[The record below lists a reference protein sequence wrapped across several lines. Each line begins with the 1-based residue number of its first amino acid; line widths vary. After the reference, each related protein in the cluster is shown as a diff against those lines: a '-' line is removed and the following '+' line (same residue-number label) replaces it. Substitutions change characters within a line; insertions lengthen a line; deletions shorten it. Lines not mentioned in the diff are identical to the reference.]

1 MRILLLS
8 PLPPYRGGIAQFGG
22 MLLKELTRRN
32 PDTIG
37 INYSKLYPGPLFP
50 GKSQLEEGSSPPEGL
65 LHGYN
70 PVKWTTAR
78 GQIRRLEPD
87 LIISQWWHPFF
98 APCLRA
104 SIPRG
109 IRRAAVCHN
118 ILPHE
123 NTPLADILSRG
134 FLTGQDLLAV
144 HSAGAENRARSISEN
159 VIRLFHPI
167 YDQYRGTGLP
177 REEARAELG
186 LREHH
191 TALLFFGLVREYKG
205 LDILI
210 KACEELPENFRIIA
224 AGENYT
230 GNRYSSDRM
239 YWENRFI
246 PDGEVGTWF
255 NASDMVVLPYR
266 TATQSGVAQIA
277 MAFEKPLVVTPAGGL
292 PEVVNQGVTGS
303 VARDITPEALAEAV
317 LECSTLVNSEDTGE
331 RIREKAKSYSWET
344 YVSRLLEAA
353 E

>member
-22 MLLKELTRRN
+22 MLLSELTRRN
-32 PDTIG
+32 PDSIG

-65 LHGYN
+65 LHGYD
-70 PVKWTTAR
+70 PVKWAAAR
-78 GQIRRLEPD
+78 GEIRRLEPD

-104 SIPRG
+104 STPGG
-109 IRRAAVCHN
+109 IRKAAVCHN

-123 NTPLADILSRG
+123 STPLSNILSRV
-134 FLTGQDLLAV
+134 FLGGQDLLAV
-144 HSAGAENRARSISEN
+144 HSEGAEKRARSISKN

-167 YDQYRGTGLP
+167 YDQYLNTGLP
-177 REEARAELG
+177 REQAREKLG
-186 LREHH
+186 LKEGQI
-191 TALLFFGLVREYKG
+191 ALLFFGLVREYKG
-205 LDILI
+205 LDMLI
-210 KACEELPENFRIIA
+210 KACDTLPENFRIIA

-230 GNRYSSDRM
+230 GSDFSSGRL

-255 NASDMVVLPYR
+255 NASDIVVLPYR

-277 MAFEKPLVVTPAGGL
+277 MAFGRPLVVTPAGGL
-292 PEVVNQGVTGS
+292 PEVVDHHVTGS
-303 VARDITPEALAEAV
+303 VAGDITPEALAGAIM
-317 LECSTLVNSEDTGE
+317 ECSSLVNKEDTGK
-331 RIREKAKSYSWET
+331 RIREKAKGYSWGT
-344 YVSRLLEAA
+344 YVSKLLEAV